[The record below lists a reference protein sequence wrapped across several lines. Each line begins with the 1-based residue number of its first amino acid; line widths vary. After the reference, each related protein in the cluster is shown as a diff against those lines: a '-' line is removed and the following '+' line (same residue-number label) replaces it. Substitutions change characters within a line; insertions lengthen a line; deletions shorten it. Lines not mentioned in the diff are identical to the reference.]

1 MEINLSLTNTY
12 VVSAGRIADL
22 FKQIQDGQAPERL
35 TQALLRDWGF
45 ASTNDRA
52 FIPLLK
58 ALGFLAS
65 DGKPT
70 DRYMRY
76 RDHSRS
82 KAVLGEAIKDTY
94 GDLFL
99 IKSDPKEADRE
110 AIKGKFK
117 SFHNTS
123 DNVANLMTKTFYTLL
138 SLADLKAAKTDI
150 VAPEAPKDENKID
163 DDKQQLLK
171 PPGGLASGLHY
182 NIQIHLP
189 PTKDIE
195 VYNAIF
201 KALRTHLVDE

>member
-1 MEINLSLTNTY
+1 MGLTNAY
-12 VVSAGRIADL
+12 LVSANRVVDF
-22 FKQIQDGQAPERL
+22 FKQIKDGQAPERL
-35 TQALLRDWGF
+35 TQQLLRDWGF

-58 ALGFLAS
+58 ALGFLS
-65 DGKPT
+65 PEGKPT
-70 DRYMRY
+70 QRYNEY
-76 RDHSRS
+76 RDHSKSR
-82 KAVLGEAIKDTY
+82 AIMGEAIKDAY
-94 GDLFL
+94 SDLFL
-99 IKSDPKEADRE
+99 IKSNPSDSDRD

-123 DNVANLMTKTFYTLL
+123 DNVASLMTKTFYSLL
-138 SLADLKAAKTDI
+138 SLADINAAPVQVTVPSDVVEEQKET
-150 VAPEAPKDENKID
+150 AHS
-163 DDKQQLLK
+163 K
-171 PPGGLASGLHY
+171 PHKLSGGLASALHY